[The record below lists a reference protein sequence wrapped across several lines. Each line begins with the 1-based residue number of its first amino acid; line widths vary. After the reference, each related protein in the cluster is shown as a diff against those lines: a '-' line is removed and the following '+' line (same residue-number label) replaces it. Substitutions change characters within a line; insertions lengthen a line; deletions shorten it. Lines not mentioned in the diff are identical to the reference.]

1 MRIQTDEQNPWNRKG
16 IVVSQNNR
24 PRLSNILNER
34 GSILARSRLPLI
46 PTSEKFNIKHD
57 YDNVIPASNTSIHP
71 SIMIDNQHE
80 KPTREDVYR
89 TRSGRVFK
97 KPKRYITQNLNLRFT
112 ILHHMKGKFGITK
125 MWTLLLQKKAITDFS
140 WERAFERA
148 SADEKVSL
156 FNKTIKNIL
165 SNYIP
170 HEIIT
175 IDDRDPPWF
184 NKNVK
189 SLIDEKNKAW
199 RLYVRSNKNDFFF
212 FFFEK
217 FSSFQT

>member
-1 MRIQTDEQNPWNRKG
+1 
-16 IVVSQNNR
+16 
-24 PRLSNILNER
+24 
-34 GSILARSRLPLI
+34 
-46 PTSEKFNIKHD
+46 
-57 YDNVIPASNTSIHP
+57 
-71 SIMIDNQHE
+71 MIDNQHE
-80 KPTREDVYR
+80 KPTREGVYR

-125 MWTLLLQKKAITDFS
+125 MWALLLQKKAITDFS

-148 SADEKVSL
+148 SVDEKVSL

-199 RLYVRSNKNDFFF
+199 RLYV
-212 FFFEK
+212 
-217 FSSFQT
+217 